1 MKPNKLVLVLSWLLL
16 LNIVFSSICAATASV
31 TAAVTAGNQ
40 SGSTAE
46 GDSTLQ
52 RLVDESPSGGTV
64 VIPAGKYEGTLLI
77 NKPLTLIGEPGA
89 VLHNTSAASAVTVKA
104 SGVRISSLE
113 IVQEARGESAA
124 VSVTDTTDTQLS
136 GLIIRTHAFGI
147 LLRDASK
154 GEIRE
159 SRVTWI
165 DEQGLSPAK
174 MSGKR
179 NGIDLYNSH
188 DNKIVNNRAAGMNDG
203 IYLESSN
210 RNEVEGNQVDSS
222 RYGVHLM
229 YTEGTVV
236 RNNFGARNITG
247 AMVMGVKNAEVTG
260 NVFYK
265 QSESVNSQGLLLF
278 DVHTSLI
285 KDNKVEGNRVGLY
298 VEQSTGNRFEHNQ
311 VLRNFVGIQL
321 LESEGNTFLKNDFI
335 ANVIEAEATDS
346 TDNKLDGNF
355 WDAFSGMDP
364 NGDGRSDIAYPMNPF
379 FQQLTSRTPAFQL
392 FFQSP
397 GMLFLEQLFVEGR
410 AGWTTDHSP
419 SMTPVN
425 YAVSAAGNDGRT
437 GVLMVSLLLLVISV
451 LMIYYAGVRRS

>member
-1 MKPNKLVLVLSWLLL
+1 MKLNKLVLVVCGLLL
-16 LNIVFSSICAATASV
+16 LGGGLSPMGVVAATAD
-31 TAAVTAGNQ
+31 NR

-46 GDSTLQ
+46 GESPLQ
-52 RLVDESPSGGTV
+52 RLVDQAPSGGTV
-64 VIPAGKYEGTLLI
+64 VVPAGEYEGTLLI
-77 NKPLTLIGEPGA
+77 NKPITMIGEPGA
-89 VLHNTSAASAVTVKA
+89 VLRNTTANAAVTIKA
-104 SGVRISSLE
+104 AGVRLGRLE

-124 VSVTDTTDTQLS
+124 VAVTGTTDAHLS
-136 GLIIRTHAFGI
+136 ELTIRTHAFGI
-147 LLRDASK
+147 LLRDANKS
-154 GEIRE
+154 EIRD
-159 SRVTWI
+159 SKVTWI
-165 DEQGLSPAK
+165 DEQGLSPTK

-179 NGIDLYNSH
+179 NGIDLFNSH

-203 IYLESSN
+203 IYLESSD

-229 YTEGTVV
+229 YTKGTVV

-278 DVHTSLI
+278 DVHSSLI
-285 KDNKVEGNRVGLY
+285 RDNKVEGNRVGLY
-298 VEQSTGNRFEHNQ
+298 VEQSNGNRFEHNQ
-311 VLRNFVGIQL
+311 VLSNFVGIQL
-321 LESEGNTFLKNDFI
+321 LESEDNSFLNNDFI

-346 TDNKLDGNF
+346 QNNKLSGNF
-355 WDAFSGMDP
+355 WDAFSGIDP
-364 NGDGRSDIAYPMNPF
+364 NGDGRSDISYPMNPF

-410 AGWTTDHSP
+410 AGWTTDHAP

-425 YAVSAAGNDGRT
+425 YSVSTTGNEGRT
-437 GVLMVSLLLLVISV
+437 GVLAVSLLLLAISV
-451 LMIYYAGVRRS
+451 LMIYYAGVRRR

>member
-1 MKPNKLVLVLSWLLL
+1 MKLNKLVLVLCWVLLL
-16 LNIVFSSICAATASV
+16 AVAFPSMGVVLAAADNRSD
-31 TAAVTAGNQ
+31 
-40 SGSTAE
+40 STAE
-46 GDSTLQ
+46 AESALQ
-52 RLVDESPSGGTV
+52 RLVDEAPSGGKVTV
-64 VIPAGKYEGTLLI
+64 PAGKYEGTLLI
-77 NKPLTLIGEPGA
+77 NKPITVIGEPGA
-89 VLHNTSAASAVTVKA
+89 VLHNTSAASAVTIKA
-104 SGVRISSLE
+104 SGVRLASLE
-113 IVQEARGESAA
+113 IVQEAQGESAA
-124 VSVTDTTDTQLS
+124 VAVTGATDAQLS

-147 LLRDASK
+147 LLRDTSK
-154 GEIRE
+154 SEIRD

-165 DEQGLSPAK
+165 DEQGLSPTK

-188 DNKIVNNRAAGMNDG
+188 DNKIVNNYASGMNDG

-236 RNNFGARNITG
+236 RNNYGARNITG

-298 VEQSTGNRFEHNQ
+298 IEQSNGNRLEHNQ

-321 LESEGNTFLKNDFI
+321 LESEDNVFLNNDFI

-346 TDNKLDGNF
+346 QNNKLDGNF
-355 WDAFSGMDP
+355 WDAFSGMDTS
-364 NGDGRSDIAYPMNPF
+364 GDGRSDIAYPMNPF

-419 SMTPVN
+419 SMKPVN
-425 YAVSAAGNDGRT
+425 YAVSATENEGRA
-437 GVLMVSLLLLVISV
+437 GVLTFSLLLLVISV
-451 LMIYYAGVRRS
+451 LMIYYAGVRRT